1 MDDLNWFGKMVLALA
16 FAVSFF
22 ATQAIMGVA
31 GAATLNYPLSP
42 QVDTCQPIMAD
53 STPLVFPYKSN
64 VVINPTANWGPHS
77 MTIKKAAWL
86 VVPHEYLGKKVC
98 VMDGRDGG
106 GFLLVCE
113 ALMGHGRK
121 EAFRAFNDAGDLYQV
136 R

>member
-1 MDDLNWFGKMVLALA
+1 MNDLNWFGKTILAAA

-22 ATQAIMGVA
+22 ATQGIMGLA
-31 GAATLNYPLSP
+31 DAATLSP
-42 QVDTCQPIMAD
+42 QVNTAKVVMAD
-53 STPLVFPYKSN
+53 STPLVFPYKTN

-77 MTIKKAAWL
+77 ITINEAAWL

-98 VMDGRDGG
+98 VMDARAGG

-113 ALMGHGRK
+113 AILGHGRK
-121 EAFRAFNDAGDLYQV
+121 ETFHAYKDGMALYQV

>member
-1 MDDLNWFGKMVLALA
+1 MDDLNWFGKMVLAIA

-22 ATQAIMGVA
+22 ATQGIMGLA
-31 GAATLNYPLSP
+31 DAATLSP
-42 QVDTCQPIMAD
+42 QVNTAKVVMAD
-53 STPLVFPYKSN
+53 STPLVFPYKTN

-77 MTIKKAAWL
+77 ITINEAAWL

-98 VMDGRDGG
+98 VMDARAGG

-113 ALMGHGRK
+113 AILGHGRK
-121 EAFRAFNDAGDLYQV
+121 ETFHAYKDGMALYQV